1 MTKILAI
8 LLLILSSPALAQ
20 ITPTLSPESQVTY
33 TARDD
38 TSEWSGVA
46 PVEALEFTLNPDDIA
61 ASELSITLR
70 PANFDSGNLVRDANA
85 RRGVFEAGEFPEIRF
100 DLSDV
105 SGADA
110 SLAEGET
117 QTLSLS
123 GDLTM
128 HGVTQALE
136 LEAEVTRASNT
147 ITATGNFSVLLSD
160 FDMTRPEFLGNQVAD
175 EVDLAFQIITTS
187 P

>member
-1 MTKILAI
+1 MTKLFASF
-8 LLLILSSPALAQ
+8 LLVLSSPVLAQ

-38 TSEWSGVA
+38 TSEWSGTA
-46 PVEALEFTLNPDDIA
+46 PVETLQFTLNPDDVA
-61 ASELSITLR
+61 ASELSVTLR

-100 DLSDV
+100 DLSEI

-128 HGVTQALE
+128 HGVTQTLE
-136 LEAEVTRASNT
+136 LESQVSRTTNT
-147 ITATGNFSVLLSD
+147 LTATGNFTVLLSD
-160 FDMTRPEFLGNQVAD
+160 FNMTRPEFFGNQVAD
-175 EVDLAFQIITTS
+175 EVDLAFEIIAEL